1 MKGQLKWPYCTHH
14 LRPNLY
20 HVAHKFHVYKHF
32 CLQCLHITPCW
43 QCPWR
48 WLHIYLWSQQ
58 PLWPLLNNHDPQPK
72 YGCQFTRH
80 RLEIPYSQTQKCYSR
95 TQILSQTPQCQW
107 VGWSRVTLLTYIWMQ
122 HNSVIRL
129 DTGRHNCGL
138 PSIYLCHPAKCH
150 TVSSF
155 GHYHLFPTN
164 L

>member
-1 MKGQLKWPYCTHH
+1 MKAQLKWQYCTHH

-20 HVAHKFHVYKHF
+20 HVAHKFHVYKTFLLAVLTYYTLLAMSIMLVTH
-32 CLQCLHITPCW
+32 L
-43 QCPWR
+43 
-48 WLHIYLWSQQ
+48 
-58 PLWPLLNNHDPQPK
+58 PLWPLLNNHDPQQK

-95 TQILSQTPQCQW
+95 TQILSLTPQCQW

-129 DTGRHNCGL
+129 NTGRHNCGL
-138 PSIYLCHPAKCH
+138 PSIYLCHPAKYH

-164 L
+164 F